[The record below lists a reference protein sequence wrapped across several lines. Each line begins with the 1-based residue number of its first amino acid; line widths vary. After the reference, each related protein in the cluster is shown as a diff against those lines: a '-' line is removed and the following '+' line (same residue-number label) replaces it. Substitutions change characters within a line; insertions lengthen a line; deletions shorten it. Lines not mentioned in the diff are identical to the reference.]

1 MILITGKDIPEQC
14 ENESVLH
21 LKQIVYDL
29 ARKSFGLE
37 LTADEMGTVH
47 RTKYGGIIAYF
58 LQRGPQSNF
67 HQLLM
72 LTERKEGAP
81 RVFFNLQVKVLHFNC
96 ILNV

>member
-1 MILITGKDIPEQC
+1 MILMTGKDIPEKC

-47 RTKYGGIIAYF
+47 RTKHGGIIAYF
-58 LQRGPQSNF
+58 LQRGPLSNF
-67 HQLLM
+67 HKLVM
-72 LTERKEGAP
+72 STVRKEGAP
-81 RVFFNLQVKVLHFNC
+81 SVFFNLQVKLRLVS
-96 ILNV
+96 